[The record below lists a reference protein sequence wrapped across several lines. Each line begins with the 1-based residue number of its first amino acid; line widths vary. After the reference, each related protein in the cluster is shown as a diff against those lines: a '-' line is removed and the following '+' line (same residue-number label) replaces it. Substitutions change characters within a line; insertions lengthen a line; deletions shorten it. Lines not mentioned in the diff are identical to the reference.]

1 MAEPQFLETHP
12 STRVCAWSGDEFEG
26 KAYIFNTTEG
36 PEIVS
41 PAALFEGAVPG
52 WHVDNVD
59 ADVRAIEEKAA
70 AEKEA
75 AERAERTAGLQ
86 EAAKERRAANRAAA
100 SRTRKTA
107 EKDPEE

>member
-1 MAEPQFLETHP
+1 MAELEFLETHP

-52 WHVDNVD
+52 WHVDNQD
-59 ADVRAIEEKAA
+59 AEERQQVEAAA
-70 AEKEA
+70 AEQA
-75 AERAERTAGLQ
+75 AADKAKKTATLQ
-86 EAAKERRAANRAAA
+86 ASAQEKRAANRAAA
-100 SRTRKTA
+100 SRKKT
-107 EKDPEE
+107 PESGA